1 MAATVEEYIEALPE
15 DRKAIIETLRGIF
28 KKNLPKG
35 FEECISYGSIGF
47 VVPHSLYPKGY
58 HCDPKL
64 PVPFINIASKKSHI
78 AVHHMGMYGDPVL
91 RKWFEDEHKKASPKK
106 LDMGAGCIRYKKPE
120 DVPLDLLKTLAK
132 KVTPKD
138 YLARMEA
145 IVAKKK

>member
-1 MAATVEEYIEALPE
+1 MAATVEAYIDALPE
-15 DRKAIIETLRGIF
+15 DRKVIIEKLRNIF
-28 KKNLPKG
+28 RKNLPKG

-78 AVHHMGMYGDPVL
+78 AIHHMGMYADPVL
-91 RKWFEDEHKKASPKK
+91 RKWFEDEHKKSSTKK

-132 KVTPKD
+132 KISPKD